1 MSNTLRI
8 LRLLIRE
15 EVGRNFRS
23 LPAEDTMQDWRHID
37 GIDAEVSPNPSQGGW
52 NVKISTSD
60 GSASLPMR
68 FFSDETSAKFWARDQ
83 VEKIQR
89 KRMARNS
96 ARGTGDLNTS
106 K

>member
-1 MSNTLRI
+1 MSNTLRL

-15 EVGRNFRS
+15 EVGRNFKS

-37 GIDAEVSPNPSQGGW
+37 GIDAEVSPSPSQGGW
-52 NVKISTSD
+52 NVKISTTD

-89 KRMARNS
+89 KRMARNPV
-96 ARGTGDLNTS
+96 RGNRGLEH
-106 K
+106 